1 MPWNTRDAMSL
12 KQEFV
17 YLARQ
22 PNINIRDLCRRFGIS
37 PQTGYKWLKRHEAHG
52 ESGLQ
57 DRSRRPR
64 SSPKQTEASLAAEVV
79 AVREEHPAWGGRK
92 ISRVLDKRIAP
103 STVTNVLHRHD
114 LITPQASEA
123 ARQWTRFEHAAPN
136 DLWQMDFKGDFQTLQ
151 GRCYP
156 LTVIDDHS
164 RFNLVIQSCACQRG
178 ALVQEHLSEVFRRY
192 GLPARINTDNGVPWG
207 APRHPGELTPLG
219 IWLVTLGIRLS
230 FSRPGHPQTN
240 GKDERFHRSLKA
252 EVLKGRLYRS
262 LEEVQSAFDH
272 WREIYNFLRPHDALD
287 LEVPISRYQV
297 SSHAFPESLPQIEY
311 GPDDILVKPYDS
323 QFRFRK
329 RSFRIAKALG
339 GHTVALRPSTKGDG
353 LFDVYFGHQKVRTI
367 DFNNPDGKG

>member
-1 MPWNTRDAMSL
+1 MSL

-311 GPDDILVKPYDS
+311 GPDDLLVKPYDS